1 MALLIRFL
9 GGVEPPEALPKSAAT
24 VTFSIDSG
32 EHCLELMKV
41 LINGF
46 DLEMKGDLTTLTPV
60 QLLNRYGND
69 GMHPTHVR
77 SMSFTMI
84 LASEKGLGLDKVK
97 VVPIAISIIHKQV
110 QEAFDRDSAFR
121 AAHDFFF
128 DRMLNMSQKAFD
140 EKFEFL
146 LSFLVEAIGVPVL
159 LSMLLL
165 TYAC

>member
-1 MALLIRFL
+1 MTCLIASLIRYL

-60 QLLNRYGND
+60 HVLNRYGND

-77 SMSFTMI
+77 SMSCLITC
-84 LASEKGLGLDKVK
+84 L
-97 VVPIAISIIHKQV
+97 IATDDLPDYIRPTC
-110 QEAFDRDSAFR
+110 AR
-121 AAHDFFF
+121 
-128 DRMLNMSQKAFD
+128 
-140 EKFEFL
+140 
-146 LSFLVEAIGVPVL
+146 
-159 LSMLLL
+159 
-165 TYAC
+165 